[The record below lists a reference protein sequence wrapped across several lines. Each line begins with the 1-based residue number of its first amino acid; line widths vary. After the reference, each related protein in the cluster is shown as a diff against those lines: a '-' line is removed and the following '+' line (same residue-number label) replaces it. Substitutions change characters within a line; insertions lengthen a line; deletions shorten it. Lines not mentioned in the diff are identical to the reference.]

1 MARQEGMAVIS
12 ALLIAAVVAVI
23 AAGMIERQG
32 LLTRQ
37 VENRQL
43 ALQGQWALE
52 GGLQFSRQVL
62 FEQRLRDPLVR
73 GGQPWSQ
80 PMRDMPSGSVR
91 FDGQLEDEQG
101 KFNLRNLVVDG
112 QVDAEALAAFR
123 RLCALIGIDERLAMA
138 IAGQVID
145 SYPQRPLATPGTLA
159 NTGLG
164 LASGR
169 ATSPAGAAEALPAR
183 RPMLRSVEALSGLKG
198 MDGEALARLGRFVTV
213 LPALTWVNGNTASAE
228 VLAAQV
234 PGLSLQQAAA
244 LVAERDGGRWFIN
257 RGDFVNRLRMP
268 SLAMANVRVGINSDW
283 FRLRGLARLGSREL
297 PLQALLRQSEGQ
309 LPDVIWRRVGA

>member
-52 GGLQFSRQVL
+52 GGLQLSRQVL

-73 GGQPWSQ
+73 GGQPWSR
-80 PMRDMPSGSVR
+80 PMRDVPSASVR

-112 QVDAEALAAFR
+112 QVDVEALATFQ
-123 RLCALIGIDERLAMA
+123 RLCALIGVNERLATA

-145 SYPQRPLATPGTLA
+145 SYPQRPLATPA
-159 NTGLG
+159 NAGLG

-169 ATSPAGAAEALPAR
+169 ATSPASADEALPAR
-183 RPMLRSVEALSGLKG
+183 RPMLRSVEALAGLKG
-198 MDGEALARLGRFVTV
+198 MDGEALKRLRRFVTV

-283 FRLRGLARLGSREL
+283 FRLHGLARLGSREL
-297 PLQALLRQSEGQ
+297 PLQALLRQREGQ